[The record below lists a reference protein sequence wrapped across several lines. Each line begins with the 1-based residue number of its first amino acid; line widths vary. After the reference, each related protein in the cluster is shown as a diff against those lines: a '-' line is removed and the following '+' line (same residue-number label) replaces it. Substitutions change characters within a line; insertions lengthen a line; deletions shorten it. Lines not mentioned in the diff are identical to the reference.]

1 MSCELCGREVEEFV
15 SAVIEGSTLQVC
27 SNCSKFGQVVERKGK
42 INVKPIKQVKRSEL
56 DDIEFIV
63 PKYSALI
70 KEARERKGLTQE
82 ELAKNINE
90 KVSLIH
96 QVESGHMKPDLNLA
110 LKIGKYFEIRL
121 VEKYV
126 EADVKEL
133 QIDFK
138 NKNLTIGDL
147 IKFKKNE
154 KDSINVCKEN
164 LKMMELDGE
173 VFLKDVNLFDKKV
186 DTVLQNP
193 PFGVQVEHADK
204 RFLER
209 AMVLSNVIYS
219 IHKIESEK
227 FIKKLSRDRGFVL
240 EGVKSFRM
248 KLKKTQK
255 FHTSDSYSVK
265 VGCFRIIKNLKI

>member
-42 INVKPIKQVKRSEL
+42 INVKPIKQVKRSEP

-63 PKYSALI
+63 PECFKLI
-70 KEARERKGLTQE
+70 KEARGRKGLTQE
-82 ELAKNINE
+82 KFGKNINE

-154 KDSINVCKEN
+154 KD
-164 LKMMELDGE
+164 
-173 VFLKDVNLFDKKV
+173 
-186 DTVLQNP
+186 
-193 PFGVQVEHADK
+193 
-204 RFLER
+204 
-209 AMVLSNVIYS
+209 
-219 IHKIESEK
+219 
-227 FIKKLSRDRGFVL
+227 
-240 EGVKSFRM
+240 
-248 KLKKTQK
+248 
-255 FHTSDSYSVK
+255 
-265 VGCFRIIKNLKI
+265 

>member
-1 MSCELCGREVEEFV
+1 MGCELCGREVEEFV
-15 SAVIEGSTLQVC
+15 SAIIEGSTLQVC
-27 SNCSKFGQVVERKGK
+27 SNCSKFGQIVERKGK

-63 PKYSALI
+63 PEYFALI
-70 KEARERKGLTQE
+70 KEAREKKGLTQE

-90 KVSLIH
+90 RESLIN

-154 KDSINVCKEN
+154 KD
-164 LKMMELDGE
+164 
-173 VFLKDVNLFDKKV
+173 
-186 DTVLQNP
+186 
-193 PFGVQVEHADK
+193 
-204 RFLER
+204 
-209 AMVLSNVIYS
+209 
-219 IHKIESEK
+219 
-227 FIKKLSRDRGFVL
+227 
-240 EGVKSFRM
+240 
-248 KLKKTQK
+248 
-255 FHTSDSYSVK
+255 
-265 VGCFRIIKNLKI
+265 